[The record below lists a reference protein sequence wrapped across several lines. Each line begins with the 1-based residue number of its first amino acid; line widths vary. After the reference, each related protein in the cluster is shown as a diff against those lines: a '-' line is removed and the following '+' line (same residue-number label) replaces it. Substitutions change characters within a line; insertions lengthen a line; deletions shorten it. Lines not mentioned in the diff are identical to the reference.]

1 MPILVVQAVVQPNDI
16 PIAGSVYLVLQQL
29 GPAIFIAVAQAVFLN
44 DFLARVG
51 KTNPEVSEKDILYAG
66 ATGLKDI
73 IPKTEIPVV
82 LVEYGRSLN
91 RVFQIAAGLGA
102 LAVMVA
108 LGVQW
113 RGIKKEKLEDE
124 KEENEEA

>member
-1 MPILVVQAVVQPNDI
+1 MPILVVQAVVQPNEI

-73 IPKTEIPVV
+73 IPKAEIPAV
-82 LVEYGRSLN
+82 LVEYVRSLD

-113 RGIKKEKLEDE
+113 KGIKKKKVDGE